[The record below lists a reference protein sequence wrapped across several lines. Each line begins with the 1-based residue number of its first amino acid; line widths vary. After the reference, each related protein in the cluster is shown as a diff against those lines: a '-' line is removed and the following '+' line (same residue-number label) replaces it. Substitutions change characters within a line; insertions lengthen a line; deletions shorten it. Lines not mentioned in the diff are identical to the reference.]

1 MPTYTIN
8 GKRIKTDSELTE
20 AQIEE
25 IAADISP
32 VERAVSR
39 QQPSVTEQFTS
50 SNLPQELATDLA
62 SWWEART
69 KPNVPEPFDLATSA
83 KRVGTDVA
91 TMAALGSVIPGYGTL
106 AGAASGA
113 IGGIAGEVARNLGA
127 SDIATFGAEMLGGEA
142 PVVLEAGARGIS
154 KVVSPASY
162 RGGRAVGLFESDRL
176 RQDSLNQVKK
186 NYFGKEFL
194 DVDFIPQYT
203 DEFQA
208 VTKEALGI
216 PLDNPNAVSSI
227 LRQRYYADVERLG
240 KEIPIKDSKGKIVD
254 TERTGFIKSPE
265 YTELTKNL
273 ELLAKINK
281 FGASEKKALNNI
293 LKLEVDKDP
302 NARKL
307 FPEEITNYIQNGGSF
322 EVSTID
328 GKPQTAKK
336 INSKIQEALRN
347 SFDKYL
353 ERNLGSA
360 KFAEL
365 KAIERQEFEAQA
377 RDLIP
382 AIVQSDGKLP
392 KEDLDFIYK
401 NAKNSP
407 VVKSELSKAIM
418 QRLQDPKLDTSAKLL
433 SEFRKFNKD
442 LVKIG
447 IFDRRS
453 LQEFYTKLKKFD
465 KAVDAKQIRNLIMTS
480 LVVPVTTAEVATVSS
495 KSFPS
500 PLPKEQAPIAAFGM

>member
-8 GKRIKTDSELTE
+8 GKRIKTDTELTE

-25 IAADISP
+25 IASDISP

-50 SNLPQELATDLA
+50 SNLPKELATDLA

-69 KPNVPEPFDLATSA
+69 KPNEPEPFDLATSL
-83 KRVGTDVA
+83 KRVGTDTA
-91 TMAALGSVIPGYGTL
+91 AMAALGSVIPGYGTV

-186 NYFGKEFL
+186 NYFGKPAFDL
-194 DVDFIPQYT
+194 DIIPENT
-203 DEFQA
+203 EAFQVA
-208 VTKEALGI
+208 TKQALGI
-216 PLDNPNAVSSI
+216 PETNPNSVSSI
-227 LRQRYYADVERLG
+227 LRQRFYADVESLG
-240 KEIPIKDSKGKIVD
+240 QKG
-254 TERTGFIKSPE
+254 TQGFIKSPE
-265 YTELTKNL
+265 YTELTDKLN
-273 ELLAKINK
+273 LLAKSNRL
-281 FGASEKKALNNI
+281 EKAEKSALNNI

-302 NARKL
+302 EARKL
-307 FPEEITNYIQNGGSF
+307 FIDEMTNYIQNGGAF
-322 EVSTID
+322 QISTID
-328 GKPQTAKK
+328 GKPQIAQK
-336 INSKIQEALRN
+336 INSKVQAALRET
-347 SFDKYL
+347 FDKYL
-353 ERNLGSA
+353 ERNLGSK
-360 KFAEL
+360 KFSEL
-365 KAIERQEFEAQA
+365 KEIERKEFEAKA

-382 AIVQSDGKLP
+382 SIVSSRGTLP
-392 KEDLDFIYK
+392 KDDIDFILS
-401 NAKNSP
+401 NVKNSP
-407 VVKSELSKAIM
+407 VVKAEFSQALM
-418 QRLQDPKLDTSAKLL
+418 QRLADPKLDTSAKLL
-433 SEFRKFNKD
+433 SEFRKYNKD
-442 LVKIG
+442 LVQLG
-447 IFDRRS
+447 VFDRKG
-453 LQEFYTKLKKFD
+453 LQEFYTKLNKFD
-465 KAVDAKQIRNLIMTS
+465 KAVDAKQIRNIIITS

-500 PLPKEQAPIAAFGM
+500 PLPREQAPIAAFGM